1 MSHVSGFPFSGRAI
15 FRFLGHA
22 ALLLI
27 RLLPQPL
34 LATVN
39 SAVSTS
45 VQILFC
51 FGGFWGSDR
60 GRGGLGQRSWRFG
73 FPRPAAQPHRAVP
86 RLPEAQDSSCVK
98 GSHRPPGWDAGAFKI
113 MGHGARCQNCSR
125 TDAPCRL
132 VAGGQCWERSSQ
144 PWGQRPTSSIP
155 LCISLSFCKMQRSA
169 RSALPQLRGLGMV
182 LHELEQ

>member
-1 MSHVSGFPFSGRAI
+1 MYRDFLFQAEQYSI
-15 FRFLGHA
+15 FLGTLHFA
-22 ALLLI
+22 HPVAS
-27 RLLPQPL
+27 PL
-34 LATVN
+34 LAIVN

-73 FPRPAAQPHRAVP
+73 FPRPAAQPHRDVP
-86 RLPEAQDSSCVK
+86 PLPEAQDSSCVK

-113 MGHGARCQNCSR
+113 MGHGARCRNCSH
-125 TDAPCRL
+125 TGAPCQL

-144 PWGQRPTSSIP
+144 SWGQRPTSSIP
-155 LCISLSFCKMQRSA
+155 LYISLPFRKMQRSGQISLA
-169 RSALPQLRGLGMV
+169 PAAGFGDGSG
-182 LHELEQ
+182 